1 MNSAVKLIIPSVT
14 PKKIGTGHGI
24 IISIPYKGR
33 QLLED
38 EKVDILSKIKTTF
51 LNKRKVTF
59 GGYIARWAL

>member
-1 MNSAVKLIIPSVT
+1 MIFQASLIVT
-14 PKKIGTGHGI
+14 RKKIGTGHGI

-59 GGYIARWAL
+59 GGYIKAVALYI